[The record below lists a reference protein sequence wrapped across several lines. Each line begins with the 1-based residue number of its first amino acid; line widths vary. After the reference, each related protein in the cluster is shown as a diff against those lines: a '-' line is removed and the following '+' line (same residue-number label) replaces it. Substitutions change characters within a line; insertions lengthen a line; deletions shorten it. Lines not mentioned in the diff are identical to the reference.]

1 MNAVDLFLYIEK
13 KEKDEI
19 LKLLEN
25 AYFEMNSD
33 QRQNVFGNVISKKIA
48 STKLCIQDAQ
58 EILDDIMDIPE
69 DTSKWCYKYGIY
81 LDQTSQISIQG
92 FHEIAIKCFKLLFD
106 LMNNIGNEEIFYA
119 DEAGQWMVNGDH
131 EQGYKYY
138 ITSLATYCSPKDFVE
153 HIIPLLESHE
163 SSINKVFEKAI
174 SLGSKEQLALLN
186 EEITRLKIRVK

>member
-58 EILDDIMDIPE
+58 EILDDILDFYKE
-69 DTSKWCYKYGIY
+69 SKR
-81 LDQTSQISIQG
+81 
-92 FHEIAIKCFKLLFD
+92 
-106 LMNNIGNEEIFYA
+106 
-119 DEAGQWMVNGDH
+119 
-131 EQGYKYY
+131 GYYY
-138 ITSLATYCSPKDFVE
+138 NDD
-153 HIIPLLESHE
+153 
-163 SSINKVFEKAI
+163 
-174 SLGSKEQLALLN
+174 
-186 EEITRLKIRVK
+186 